1 MRKYIIVFIVV
12 ILVVNIISYAQQEET
27 ATPAPTKTATPDINN
42 TIISTPEPLPT
53 DDKPITSDEIIVP
66 FVQEDLSILVGNV
79 QRPNGIIWHDDT
91 LYTSCN
97 GDWTLYA
104 IDDTTGSTI
113 TFVFGIRNSHM
124 LSVEST
130 SQGFNLWVPDFDT
143 NTLYRVDQNRSAPAV
158 VTTRLNG
165 PWGIIPI
172 EESFF
177 ITNLR
182 ANNIVLVSRDGTSQE
197 VVNGL
202 ASPTGIAS
210 DGENVF
216 VGNTGS
222 ARRSI
227 EWFAIDE
234 LTEGE
239 SVETQSLIRGLQN
252 VTDLVYMEDGYLYF
266 TYSLGTRGIVGRVQ
280 PQSCQEEG
288 CTNEDIEIVIFS
300 EVPAPLSGLTI
311 TPDNRLFFHS
321 IYRPE
326 LYWVQLPT

>member
-1 MRKYIIVFIVV
+1 MRKYIIVI
-12 ILVVNIISYAQQEET
+12 IIISLVATIASFAQEET
-27 ATPAPTKTATPDINN
+27 TTPAPTKTATPDITN
-42 TIISTPEPLPT
+42 TIISTPEPSAT
-53 DDKPITSDEIIVP
+53 DDNATRRNEIIEP

-158 VTTRLNG
+158 ITTRLNG
-165 PWGIIPI
+165 PWGIIPF

-182 ANNIVLVSRDGTSQE
+182 ANNIVLVNRDGTSQE
-197 VVNGL
+197 IANGL

-210 DGENVF
+210 DGDSIF

-234 LTEGE
+234 ITDSD
-239 SVETQSLIRGLQN
+239 SVESKPLIRGLQN
-252 VTDLVYMEDGYLYF
+252 VTDLVYTEDGYLYF

-280 PQSCQEEG
+280 PQTCQEDG
-288 CTNEDIEIVIFS
+288 CTNEDIEIVVFS
-300 EVPAPLSGLTI
+300 EVPAPLSGLAI

-326 LYWVQLPT
+326 LYWVELPT